1 MIERDALV
9 FGLSGLPRTNQEG
22 VTGAR
27 DEHGVFVPD
36 RLMGWLLSQWEASAA
51 SLQNRNLSGTKGAGV
66 ISSHVST
73 AKALY
78 AYGYTY
84 DAIAEALSVGKAK
97 VGEWLARTVK
107 DNRDKRDR
115 KVLDMWMSYHTQDE
129 IASATGEALG
139 TVKRLLADGD
149 DSLVQKV
156 LQNQTNHTAAF
167 HLTNF
172 EEPLYNAWRQREKTA
187 GLNHSGNSEVRGWI
201 ICSTSTPSLSTV

>member
-1 MIERDALV
+1 
-9 FGLSGLPRTNQEG
+9 
-22 VTGAR
+22 
-27 DEHGVFVPD
+27 
-36 RLMGWLLSQWEASAA
+36 
-51 SLQNRNLSGTKGAGV
+51 V
-66 ISSHVST
+66 ISSHVLLSIGREIQPTPDDTFVERGGLPARILAAKLNSEHGWQLAESDKEST

-129 IASATGEALG
+129 IASATGEALE
-139 TVKRLLADGD
+139 TVKRLLVDGD